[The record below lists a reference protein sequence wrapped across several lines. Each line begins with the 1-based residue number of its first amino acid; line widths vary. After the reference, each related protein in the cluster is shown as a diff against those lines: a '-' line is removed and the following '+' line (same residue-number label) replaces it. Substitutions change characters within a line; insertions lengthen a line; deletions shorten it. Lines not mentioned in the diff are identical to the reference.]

1 MFKFKEKILMLPEF
15 SKNVITLMTGTILAQ
30 ALPIA
35 ISPIL
40 TRLYSPDDFGVFAL
54 FMSLISIFGIII
66 TARYELS
73 IMLPKSSSDAAN
85 LVVLSISIAFLLSI
99 ILLIVV
105 FVFNDQIVRFLGN
118 TDLKNWLYFIPLSV
132 LLTGVY
138 QSLNYW
144 SNRNKKYKRLAS
156 AKVIES
162 SMKGGTNIGFGF
174 INIGAIGLIFGSI
187 IGKLFS
193 TLFLFFLV
201 KKNNNNFF
209 EDVSMNRMK
218 QLAKKYDKFAKYDLP
233 ASISYSLY
241 SNMAVIFFNKF
252 FESAISGFYF
262 FANRLL
268 KVPFSFFISAFSDV
282 FYQKLSKSTDLNI
295 ISKEVN
301 NYSIKLLKFT
311 IIPFLLIVYSS
322 YFYVGFV
329 FGDEW
334 AELWKYMYIF
344 SLPIYI
350 ALILSPYGHVF
361 KVVNRQEVSMFL
373 HFFRLLIIG
382 GYFISYFFIEYDF
395 IWFLHIFSIL
405 EASIHIVLGF
415 FVDKIIENK
424 KTSTN
429 LVFRVVVLVLI
440 SFINLKLIIF

>member
-1 MFKFKEKILMLPEF
+1 MFQFKEKFLDLSEF
-15 SKNVITLMTGTILAQ
+15 SKNVITLMTGTMLAQ

-40 TRLYSPDDFGVFAL
+40 TRLYSPDDFGAFAL
-54 FMSLISIFGIII
+54 FMSITSIFGAII

-73 IMLPKSSSDAAN
+73 IMLPKLNSDAAN
-85 LVVLSISIAFLLSI
+85 LVVLSLSIAFSLSI

-105 FVFNDQIVRFLGN
+105 FVFNDQIVSFLGN

-156 AKVIES
+156 AKVIQS
-162 SMKGGTNIGFGF
+162 SMKGGATTGFGF
-174 INIGAIGLIFGSI
+174 LNIGAMGLVFGSI
-187 IGKLFS
+187 IGQLFS

-209 EDVSMNRMK
+209 QDVSINRMK
-218 QLAKKYDKFAKYDLP
+218 QLAKKYDKFVKYDLP
-233 ASISYSLY
+233 ASISFSVY
-241 SNMAVIFFNKF
+241 SNMAVVFFNKF

-268 KVPFSFFISAFSDV
+268 KVPFSFFINAFSDV
-282 FYQKLSKSTDLNI
+282 FYQKISTTTDLNI

-301 NYSIKLLKFT
+301 NYSIKLLKLT
-311 IIPFLLIVYSS
+311 IIPFLLIVYNS

-334 AELWKYMYIF
+334 GDLWKYMYIF

-350 ALILSPYGHVF
+350 ALILSPYGHVL

-373 HFFRLLIIG
+373 HFSRLLIIG

-395 IWFLHIFSIL
+395 IWFLFIFSIL
-405 EASIHIVLGF
+405 EASIHILLGF

-429 LVFRVVVLVLI
+429 LVFRVIVLVLI
-440 SFINLKLIIF
+440 SFINYNSVL

>member
-1 MFKFKEKILMLPEF
+1 MFQFKEKILSLTEF
-15 SKNVITLMTGTILAQ
+15 SKNVITLMSGTMLAQ

-54 FMSLISIFGIII
+54 FMSITSIFGAIV

-73 IMLPKSSSDAAN
+73 IMLPKSNSDAAN
-85 LVVLSISIAFLLSI
+85 LVILSLSIAFLLSL

-105 FVFNDQIVRFLGN
+105 FVFNDQIVRFLDN

-162 SMKGGTNIGFGF
+162 STKGGANTGFGF
-174 INIGAIGLIFGSI
+174 LNIGAIGLVFGSI
-187 IGKLFS
+187 IGQLFS
-193 TLFLFFLV
+193 TLFLFFFV

-209 EDVSMNRMK
+209 EDVSINRMK
-218 QLAKKYDKFAKYDLP
+218 QMAKKYNKFVKYDLP
-233 ASISYSLY
+233 AKISFSVY
-241 SNMAVIFFNKF
+241 SNIAVIFFNKF

-268 KVPFSFFISAFSDV
+268 KVPFSFFITAFSDV
-282 FYQKLSKSTDLNI
+282 FYQKLSTITDLNI

-301 NYSIKLLKFT
+301 NYSNKLMKFT

-322 YFYVGFV
+322 YFYVEV
-329 FGDEW
+329 IFGDEW
-334 AELWKYMYIF
+334 GDLWKYMYIF
-344 SLPIYI
+344 SLPIFI
-350 ALILSPYGHVF
+350 ALILSPYGHVL
-361 KVVNRQEVSMFL
+361 KVVNRQEISMFL
-373 HFFRLLIIG
+373 HFSRLLIIG
-382 GYFISYFFIEYDF
+382 SYFISYFFIEYDF
-395 IWFLHIFSIL
+395 IWFLFIFSIL
-405 EASIHIVLGF
+405 DASVHLVLGF
-415 FVDKIIENK
+415 FVDKVIKNNK
-424 KTSTN
+424 LVNN
-429 LVFRVVVLVLI
+429 LILRITLI
-440 SFINLKLIIF
+440 TLIALINYNLTT

>member
-1 MFKFKEKILMLPEF
+1 MFKFKEKFLMLSEF

-54 FMSLISIFGIII
+54 FMSLTSIFGIII

-85 LVVLSISIAFLLSI
+85 LVVLSLSIAFLLSI

-105 FVFNDQIVRFLGN
+105 CVFNDQIVRILGN
-118 TDLKNWLYFIPLSV
+118 TDLKNWLYFVPLSI

-144 SNRNKKYKRLAS
+144 SNRNKKYKRLAT
-156 AKVIES
+156 AKVIQS
-162 SMKGGTNIGFGF
+162 SMKGGANIGFGF
-174 INIGAIGLIFGSI
+174 INIGAIGLVFGSI

-241 SNMAVIFFNKF
+241 SNMAVVFFNKF

-282 FYQKLSKSTDLNI
+282 FYQKLSKTIDLNI

-322 YFYVGFV
+322 YFYAGFV
-329 FGDEW
+329 FGDAW
-334 AELWKYMYIF
+334 SDLWKYMYIF

-350 ALILSPYGHVF
+350 ALILSPYGHVL

-382 GYFISYFFIEYDF
+382 GYFISYFFIEFDF
-395 IWFLHIFSIL
+395 IWFLLIFSIL
-405 EASIHIVLGF
+405 DSSIHIILGF
-415 FVDKIIENK
+415 FVDKIIENQ
-424 KTSTN
+424 KTLIN
-429 LVFRVVVLVLI
+429 FLYRVIVLIVI
-440 SFINLKLIIF
+440 SFINFKLIVF

>member
-1 MFKFKEKILMLPEF
+1 MFQFKEKILGLSEF
-15 SKNVITLMTGTILAQ
+15 SKNVITLLTGTMLAQ
-30 ALPIA
+30 ALPIP

-54 FMSLISIFGIII
+54 FMSLTSIFGIII
-66 TARYELS
+66 TARYELA
-73 IMLPKSSSDAAN
+73 IMLPKSNSDAAN
-85 LVVLSISIAFLLSI
+85 LVVLSLSIAFSLSI

-105 FVFNDQIVRFLGN
+105 FVFNDQIVSFLGN

-162 SMKGGTNIGFGF
+162 SIKGGANTGFGF
-174 INIGAIGLIFGSI
+174 LNIGAIGLVFGKI
-187 IGKLFS
+187 IGQLFS
-193 TLFLFFLV
+193 TLFLFFSV

-209 EDVSMNRMK
+209 EDVSINRMK
-218 QLAKKYDKFAKYDLP
+218 QMVKKYDKFVKYDLP
-233 ASISYSLY
+233 SSISFSVY
-241 SNMAVIFFNKF
+241 SNMAIVFFNKF

-268 KVPFSFFISAFSDV
+268 KVPFSFFINAFSDV
-282 FYQKLSKSTDLNI
+282 FYQKLSTTTDLNI

-311 IIPFLLIVYSS
+311 IIPFLLIIYSS
-322 YFYVGFV
+322 CFYVEFV

-334 AELWKYMYIF
+334 GDLWKYMYIF

-350 ALILSPYGHVF
+350 ALMLSPYGHVL

-373 HFFRLLIIG
+373 NFCRLLIIG
-382 GYFISYFFIEYDF
+382 CYFISYFFIDYNLT
-395 IWFLHIFSIL
+395 WFLFIFSIL
-405 EASIHIVLGF
+405 EASVHIILGF

-424 KTSTN
+424 KTLTN
-429 LVFRVVVLVLI
+429 LVFRVIILLLML
-440 SFINLKLIIF
+440 FINFKLILF